1 MGAVKREPCASRQ
14 WTPTQKGVHWVR
26 AWFVGGKKDTDG
38 GSRTMPH
45 VPDTSRVIKIVV
57 Q

>member
-1 MGAVKREPCASRQ
+1 MGAMKGEPCASRQ